1 MRKLISLMLVLA
13 LSLSLASALA
23 EQDNFL
29 ISDWTL
35 LYTYEDNAIAEQ
47 TIFIYED
54 GTFDVMDEGQ
64 SMKGNWTFDGE
75 TLTLTGGDETLP
87 LKWDEAAHRFTGE
100 YNGMTLT
107 MVMAIEPE
115 DDGQPAEETLGVPTG
130 TLAGGWSVAEDPA
143 ISDELNQIFWQ
154 AMDSYQTGI
163 ITVSYTPVA
172 YLGSQVVAGTNY
184 AVLCRSQEIN
194 ESPIWVIVYLYQD
207 LEGNA
212 SVLNVTELQL
222 GIE

>member
-1 MRKLISLMLVLA
+1 MRKLISVMLLLA
-13 LSLSLASALA
+13 LSLGLAAALA

-143 ISDELNQIFWQ
+143 ISDEINQIFWQ
-154 AMDSYQTGI
+154 AMDSYQTGT
-163 ITVSYTPVA
+163 ITIAYTPVA
-172 YLGSQVVAGTNY
+172 VLGTQVVAGTNY
-184 AVLCRSQEIN
+184 AVLCKASEIN
-194 ESPIWVIVYLYQD
+194 KGRSWVIVYLYRD

-212 SVLNVTELQL
+212 SVLKIADVPL
-222 GIE
+222 GV